1 MTARETYLDVIKE
14 QHTRALIDMC
24 LSKYDSY
31 QSNEEILNNIFAL
44 DVIPD
49 MGIKFAKPFEKWT
62 PSQMVNYIFLVTE
75 EAMAVTTVALDNKP
89 KNYEGG
95 SDVKTG

>member
-1 MTARETYLDVIKE
+1 MTARKIYLNLIRE
-14 QHTRALIDMC
+14 QHIRALIDMC

-44 DVIPD
+44 DIIPD
-49 MGIKFAKPFEKWT
+49 IGIEFAKPFEKWT

-75 EAMAVTTVALDNKP
+75 EAMIVTTAALDNRP
-89 KNYEGG
+89 SNYEE
-95 SDVKTG
+95 SPDVKTG